1 MDYTQNNL
9 GVCCEKAVTLPE
21 LLFSQPIN

>member
-1 MDYTQNNL
+1 
-9 GVCCEKAVTLPE
+9 VTLPE